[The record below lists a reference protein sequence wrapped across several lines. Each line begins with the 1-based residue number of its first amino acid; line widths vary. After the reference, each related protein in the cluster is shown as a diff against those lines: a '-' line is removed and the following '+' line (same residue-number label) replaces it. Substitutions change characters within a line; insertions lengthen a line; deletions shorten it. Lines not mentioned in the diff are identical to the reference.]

1 MKYEKFG
8 SNAFE
13 EFESISNNRRNITG
27 DILVAYEKHYM
38 ELLKKYLPEIN
49 EINSM
54 LETVRKDRQ
63 KFYTQDL
70 PSIIKTLDSQNINDT
85 EKKIWLEELRK
96 NLENSFRMS
105 ENLISHYVT
114 KNLDDFETEL
124 KRLLNKV

>member
-1 MKYEKFG
+1 MKDIFG
-8 SNAFE
+8 NINKVSE
-13 EFESISNNRRNITG
+13 QSKNITA

-70 PSIIKTLDSQNINDT
+70 PSIIKTLDSQNINDI
-85 EKKIWLEELRK
+85 EKKIWLDELRK
-96 NLENSFRMS
+96 NMENSFQMS